1 MNKKRMELL
10 RMLSTDMLLEMINT
24 IDELDDD
31 IRQIALEEIVQV
43 LYEREVKQYE

>member
-1 MNKKRMELL
+1 MNKRRMEFL
-10 RMLSTDMLLEMINT
+10 RLLSTDFLLEMINS
-24 IDELDDD
+24 IEDLDDD

>member
-1 MNKKRMELL
+1 MNKRRMEFL
-10 RMLSTDMLLEMINT
+10 RMLSTDFLLEMINT
-24 IDELDDD
+24 IEDLDEE

>member
-31 IRQIALEEIVQV
+31 IKQIALEEIVQV